1 MRRIE
6 YYKFEGFILKRH
18 IPKISYQIR
27 MHSNTPT
34 VTCDKFFFPNIHV
47 NRIRICFV
55 KPHHSTTTAGIKY
68 FLVGCHLSSFCAP
81 DGTVYKHSL
90 ILPRI
95 SSSDT

>member
-27 MHSNTPT
+27 VYSNTPT

-68 FLVGCHLSSFCAP
+68 FLVGCHFPLLSSP
-81 DGTVYKHSL
+81 DRASYSL
-90 ILPRI
+90 IVSKI
-95 SSSDT
+95 W